1 MKQFK
6 LFVFALIVVVSLIPS
21 PVYAAPLEDDQ
32 VVMGGSFVL
41 KSDETLNGNL
51 IVIGG
56 TARIEED
63 AVINGSIIL
72 VGGQV
77 TVNGIVES
85 NMHLF
90 AGSASIS
97 DSAIVLGDVFLVSSV
112 LNKSDNAD
120 IRGEIKEGGSL
131 PSGFVIPEKPST
143 ISPAKPVIPSG
154 EGLLGKLANF
164 MASLLSIFF
173 FSIVSACVAMLIALF
188 VPRHINRVT
197 NAIVASPWIGFL
209 VAILTIIA
217 FPIIV
222 VILAITIIL
231 SPVAVLTAVALA
243 LACYLGWVALGT
255 ELGDRIAH
263 LFKTTWAVPVSAGMG
278 TLIMGLVL
286 GVISLIPCVG
296 WLVVS
301 LIVLIGLGGVIL
313 TRFGTRIYENS
324 ENKSSA
330 SQSPQINAD

>member
-1 MKQFK
+1 MRQLR
-6 LFVFALIVVVSLIPS
+6 LFVLMLVVIIGLIPY
-21 PVYAAPLEDDQ
+21 PVNAAALNDDQ
-32 VVMGGSFVL
+32 VVMGGSYIL
-41 KSDETLNGNL
+41 KSNETLNGNL

-56 TARIEED
+56 TARVEND
-63 AVINGSIIL
+63 AVVNGSIIL
-72 VGGQV
+72 LGGQV
-77 TVNGIVES
+77 TVNGIVEK
-85 NMHLF
+85 NIHLF
-90 AGSASIS
+90 AGSASVS
-97 DSAIVLGDVFLVSSV
+97 DSAIVLGDVYLVSSV
-112 LNKSDNAD
+112 LDKSDNAD

-143 ISPAKPVIPSG
+143 ITPAKPVLPSG

-188 VPRHINRVT
+188 VPRHINRVS
-197 NAIVASPWIGFL
+197 NAIVASPWVGFL
-209 VAILTIIA
+209 VAVLTIIA

-231 SPVAVLTAVALA
+231 SPVAVLTTVALA

-255 ELGDRIAH
+255 ELGTRIAH
-263 LFKTTWAVPVSAGMG
+263 LFKTTWAMPVSAGMG

-313 TRFGTRIYENS
+313 TRFGTRLYGSMGNEPT
-324 ENKSSA
+324 A
-330 SQSPQINAD
+330 SQSTQINAD